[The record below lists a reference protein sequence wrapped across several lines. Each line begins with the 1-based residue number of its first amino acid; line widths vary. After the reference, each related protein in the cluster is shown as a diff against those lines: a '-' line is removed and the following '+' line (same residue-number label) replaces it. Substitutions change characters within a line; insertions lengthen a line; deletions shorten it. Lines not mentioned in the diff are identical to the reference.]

1 MLPSCFKEQRYSLDF
16 MKYYSYGLFQRMD
29 QLITLNAPPAL
40 LQMGYLIVLICEAT
54 KLICECYLSG
64 EYR

>member
-1 MLPSCFKEQRYSLDF
+1 

-29 QLITLNAPPAL
+29 QVITPSAPPGL
-40 LQMGYLIVLICEAT
+40 LQMGYLTIVICEAT

-64 EYR
+64 NYR